1 MMGATAQEV
10 PMLAMFRR
18 HPLLIAAF
26 ALAMAAMLFFAV
38 TFTRNF
44 IYWQNHRQEPVSAW
58 MTIGYVG
65 HSWGVPP
72 REIDRIANLPGPD
85 PRPLTIREIAEAQGV
100 PPEQVIARVNAAVA
114 QLQAERHPPQQGPAR

>member
-1 MMGATAQEV
+1 
-10 PMLAMFRR
+10 MLATFRR
-18 HPLLIAAF
+18 HPLLIAALT
-26 ALAMAAMLFFAV
+26 LAMAAMLFFAV
-38 TFTRNF
+38 TFAHNF
-44 IYWQNHRQEPVSAW
+44 IYWQNHRQEPVRPW

-100 PPEQVIARVNAAVA
+100 PPEQIIALVNAAVA
-114 QLQAERHPPQQGPAR
+114 QLRAQQQDAAQQEPAQ